1 MKKFVIWLVLAVLFI
16 ASCTKTI
23 YLPIHTTET
32 VTVHDTTVLH
42 TTDTLVKVPEV
53 RLQDIVDV
61 TDTLELRSS
70 LALSRAWLDT
80 TFNALRGTL
89 VQNGKL
95 PVQIVERE
103 RIVYRDSIRDRE
115 VPVPVEVTKEVRY
128 VPWFVKVLAWLGG
141 IGLLLGVGW
150 LLRKFGVI

>member
-1 MKKFVIWLVLAVLFI
+1 MKKFVIWLVLAVIFT

-23 YLPIHTTET
+23 YLPIHSKET

-42 TTDTLVKVPEV
+42 KVDTLVKVPEV

-70 LALSRAWLDT
+70 LVLSRSWLDT

-89 VQNGKL
+89 IQNGKL
-95 PVQIVERE
+95 PVQVQWKE

-128 VPWFVKVLAWLGG
+128 VPWIVKVLAWVGG
-141 IGLLLGVGW
+141 VGLLLGVVW
-150 LLRKFGVI
+150 VLRKFGVI